1 MYNKTFDLN
10 SDMIY
15 QQIKNEGEYNVN
27 EIYDLKYEE
36 YVFRPFKQY
45 FDQAQDI
52 ATLLLQEVGQNLS
65 FDKLFNV
72 KLGMSIHC
80 QNLYRVFYSNFF
92 MEMGVNIHEF
102 SIKEFQSLCIEQGL
116 EFSDVYW
123 EEGLLSLCWK
133 TKEPVYL
140 QDAAHLVRTIQEFL
154 AFIDSLG
161 IEGFYFDDLHSEFS
175 VFSGRSLT
183 LNRELF
189 ETYGNKT
196 EHRKCQLKN
205 ASYGLLQE
213 DGTVECYDAI
223 GNLISYGINE

>member
-133 TKEPVYL
+133 TKEPCIPS
-140 QDAAHLVRTIQEFL
+140 RCC
-154 AFIDSLG
+154 SLSTN
-161 IEGFYFDDLHSEFS
+161 YSR
-175 VFSGRSLT
+175 VFS
-183 LNRELF
+183 F
-189 ETYGNKT
+189 Y
-196 EHRKCQLKN
+196 
-205 ASYGLLQE
+205 
-213 DGTVECYDAI
+213 
-223 GNLISYGINE
+223 

>member
-1 MYNKTFDLN
+1 M
-10 SDMIY
+10 
-15 QQIKNEGEYNVN
+15 N
-27 EIYDLKYEE
+27 EIYRLKDEE

-45 FDQAQDI
+45 FDQAQEI
-52 ATLLLQEVGQNLS
+52 ATPLLQGIGQKLS
-65 FDKLFNV
+65 FDELFNV

-80 QNLYRVFYSNFF
+80 QNLYRVFYDKFF
-92 MEMGVNIHEF
+92 IEMGVNLHEF
-102 SIKEFQSLCIEQGL
+102 SIKEFQSLCVEQGL
-116 EFSDVYW
+116 DFADVYW
-123 EEGLLSLCWK
+123 EGELLSFCWK
-133 TKEPVYL
+133 TKEPIYL
-140 QDAAHLVRTIQEFL
+140 QDADHLVQIIQEFL